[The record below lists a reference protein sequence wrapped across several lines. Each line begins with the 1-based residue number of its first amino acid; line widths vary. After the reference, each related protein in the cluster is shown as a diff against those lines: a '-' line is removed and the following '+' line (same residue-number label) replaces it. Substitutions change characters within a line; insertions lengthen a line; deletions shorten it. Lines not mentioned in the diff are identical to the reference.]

1 MFQRGLRESLQMKS
15 PDALTEQQTPPDP
28 INCPIAFV
36 IFQIGYSPVPPRNLF
51 LMWICFQEVRK
62 FVKIFQSHFYH
73 QRSSSMICHAPFHSS
88 GFLQTQP
95 AQKLRRYK
103 IA

>member
-36 IFQIGYSPVPPRNLF
+36 IFQIGYSPVPPSLSLSLISF
-51 LMWICFQEVRK
+51 IVEIYF
-62 FVKIFQSHFYH
+62 
-73 QRSSSMICHAPFHSS
+73 
-88 GFLQTQP
+88 
-95 AQKLRRYK
+95 
-103 IA
+103 